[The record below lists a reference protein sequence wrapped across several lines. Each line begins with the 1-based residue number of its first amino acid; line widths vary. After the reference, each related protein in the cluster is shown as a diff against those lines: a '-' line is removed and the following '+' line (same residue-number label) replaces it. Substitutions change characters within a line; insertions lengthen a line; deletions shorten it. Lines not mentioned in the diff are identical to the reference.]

1 MSKEVP
7 LIYIVIGEESGDQL
21 GARAMRAIKQACGG
35 HVRFAGLAGARM
47 QAEGLTSLFPLS
59 EIAVMGIINI
69 IKQYPSLYRR
79 GMEVV
84 DDVLAKN
91 PDLLLIIDSP
101 EFTHAVAKRVRK
113 RRPDLPIIDYVSP
126 SVWAWR
132 PGRARKMARYV
143 DHVLALLPFEVE
155 AHKRLQGPPCSY
167 VGHPLI
173 ERLDVLRPAAG
184 ERGSLDAPVL
194 LVLPGSR
201 RSEVSRLLAEF
212 GAVVKLAKEGH
223 PNLRVILPAV
233 AHLKELIDEGLKDWP
248 VQPEVVLGEEA
259 KFAAFRQAHAALAA
273 SGTVTLEIGLAGIP
287 MVVAYKVDW
296 IVRQFKW
303 LLTAHS
309 IVLTNLVLGYNAIP
323 EFLDEE
329 ANAQNLAN
337 HLLPLLEASAER
349 AAQEAALSELDEKM
363 TLPDETPSE
372 RVARIVLK
380 ALPSSSSLG

>member
-1 MSKEVP
+1 MDDKGP
-7 LIYIVIGEESGDQL
+7 LIYIVIGEDSGDQL
-21 GARAMRAIKQACGG
+21 GARAVKAIKTLLGG
-35 HVRFAGLAGARM
+35 RVRFAGLAGERM
-47 QAEGLTSLFPLS
+47 QEEGLSTLFPLS

-69 IKQYPSLYRR
+69 IRQYPSLHRR

-84 DDVLAKN
+84 EDVIAKE

-113 RRPDLPIIDYVSP
+113 RHPDLPIIDYVSP

-132 PGRARKMARYV
+132 PGRARKMTRYV

-155 AHKRLQGPPCSY
+155 VHKRLKGPPCTY

-173 ERLDVLRPAAG
+173 ERLDVLRPQAG
-184 ERGSLDAPVL
+184 ERGPLETPVL

-201 RSEVSRLLAEF
+201 RSEVSRLLVEF
-212 GAVVKLAKEGH
+212 GEVVRLARERH

-233 AHLKELIDEGLKDWP
+233 SHLRGLIDEGLKEWP
-248 VQPEVVLGEEA
+248 VQPEIVVGEDA
-259 KFAAFRQAHAALAA
+259 KFAAFRKAHAALAA
-273 SGTVTLEIGLAGIP
+273 SGTVTLELGLSGVP

-309 IVLTNLVLGYNAIP
+309 IVLTNLVLGRNAIP
-323 EFLDEE
+323 EFLDDE
-329 ANAQNLAN
+329 ANARRLADN
-337 HLLPLLEASAER
+337 LLPLLEAGPARTAQVSALE
-349 AAQEAALSELDEKM
+349 ELDEKM

-372 RVARIVLK
+372 RVACIVRGF
-380 ALPSSSSLG
+380 LPG